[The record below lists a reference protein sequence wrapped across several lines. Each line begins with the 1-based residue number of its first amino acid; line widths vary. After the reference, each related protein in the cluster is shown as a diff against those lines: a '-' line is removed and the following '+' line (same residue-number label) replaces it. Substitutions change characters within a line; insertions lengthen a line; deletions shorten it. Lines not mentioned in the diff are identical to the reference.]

1 MILLN
6 PWWLALLALAGILF
20 WLHRRR
26 RFQKVQA
33 VPSLLIWQRLQQDQ
47 PPVPPLQWPPLSL
60 ALLLQLLVLL
70 GVVLAL
76 TQPWTHWG
84 QSTAQHTVFLLD
96 ASLSMQTREG
106 GQTRF
111 ALAQQQLRQRLG
123 ATRQG
128 RISLLVVGPNPYLAL
143 ARLEPDQAG
152 RLEVSDLKVSDGQA
166 RWGQALEL
174 LGGVVRPDEQTQL
187 VVLTD
192 PQGWKQAQPVL
203 LAQSMVIPVVLG
215 QPHDNLGL
223 YRVTPIASQ
232 TKLGLWRLEGHVGN
246 FTDQAQQVRV
256 VLNFI
261 DASGQR
267 TEVGQSD
274 LRVARGAGS
283 FFRFE
288 VQPNAAGIYEVALP
302 ADALEADNRAYFRL
316 ALAQTARLLYLGPGN
331 PPLERALRA
340 LPNVQVFAARELPA
354 DSASYDWVVVD
365 RLSLPRHPQTHTV
378 WLASRPP
385 GVALA
390 DESLLTSADPTL
402 WDSRHPVSRQMDWSQ
417 LTVDQAIRLPLLP
430 GATPLV
436 QAGQTPL
443 IQTRTIQWGREVVV
457 AFALDQSNWPGLRSF
472 PLFWSNLLAYALDP
486 TRSPYCQVGQACP
499 LDARL
504 LYAGAQLIDGQG
516 QQRPLALKFSSDTP
530 AWLPALLEEAFQPD
544 QAGAYWLELEGV
556 RYPVAVSGFFPDES
570 SLLAR
575 DESAQTP
582 ASQGRGWLP
591 DWSWWKVLLLLTLG
605 ILLFEAFWI
614 GRAEGWLVWRGVAGP
629 LTRRRRLILV
639 LQGLAAVLLVVSL
652 LGGSLPWPSWTANRV
667 VLTQQ
672 PTQYADPRGTLA
684 AQVVEATRNQQPAAG
699 LAWLASPPQWAAAAG
714 DPVLPLANQT
724 DTGSGSTS
732 LAAGLDLALAMI
744 PPNQTGRLLVLADGT
759 SPRSLGLGAAL
770 GRLAERSIPVD
781 VLPLGGVPA
790 GEVLVETVEAP
801 ARVRAGDT
809 FVLTAVVFAE
819 KAGSATLKVWREN
832 QLWTSQAIELQAGSN
847 RLEATLREQKE
858 GNVRYALEVQ
868 LPGDTYPQNN
878 RYQLN
883 LPVAAGGRV
892 ALFTD
897 QPQAASNL
905 VRALEVQGLRPVVRS
920 PQQLPE
926 TAEGWATYEVAY
938 LINLPISQISL
949 AAQKALENWV
959 RQRGGG
965 LVIVGGDRAFG
976 PGGYYRTALETLSP
990 LSSKVPREAP
1000 KVAMLFVI
1008 DKSGSMNQPAGDARR
1023 IDIVKEGTLEAL
1035 RTLHPESLAGVV
1047 AFESQAQIAVP
1058 MQPVTDRQGFADRL
1072 ASIQPGGGTSIYPA
1086 LVTALEALQNI
1097 DAMARHIV
1105 LMTDGLS
1112 TPGDFDAIVDR
1123 IVAQGITLS
1132 TVAVGEGARVD
1143 LMQRI
1148 AQRGGGVAHFTS
1160 DWTQLPAILAQE
1172 ALLQSKSPVKT
1183 QSFNP
1188 AWKDTAASWLAGLP
1202 GQLPALGGYVQTTAK
1217 PEATVH
1223 LVGPDNDPLLASWN
1237 LGLGRVVAFASQASG
1252 PWSAQWLAWSGYPR
1266 LWGQLSRYLL
1276 GGASPAGLS
1285 AELVPE
1291 GARLQLRVTAATAEG
1306 LPQEA
1311 LELQAR
1317 LGKDPPISLWEA
1329 APGEYQAILPRPAA
1343 DQSEWAVE
1351 LVSPLLRLQ
1360 ARPFSLTESQQVL
1373 PKATAGLWVQPYP
1386 QRFAFTGTGAQEV
1399 LSLSLATGGKVLTP
1413 DQLDPMGRQLRWS
1426 SQPLWPITAV
1436 LALLVFL
1443 GAVAARYLPL
1453 RRAAK
1458 TGTAVGAR

>member
-6 PWWLALLALAGILF
+6 PWWLGLLVLAGVIF

-33 VPSLLIWQRLQQDQ
+33 VPSLLLWQRLQQEQ
-47 PPVPPLQWPPLSL
+47 PPLPPLQWPPLSL

-76 TQPWTHWG
+76 TQPWTSWG

-111 ALAQQQLRQRLG
+111 ALAQQRLVQRLG

-128 RISLLVVGPNPYLAL
+128 RISLMVVGPNPYLAL
-143 ARLEPDQAG
+143 ARLEPIQAA
-152 RLEVSDLKVSDGQA
+152 RFEPTDLKASDGQA
-166 RWGQALEL
+166 PWGQALEL
-174 LGGVVRPDEQTQL
+174 LGGVVRSDEQTQL

-192 PQGWKQAQPVL
+192 PQGWGQLQPL
-203 LAQSMVIPVVLG
+203 LAAQWTVDPVVLG

-223 YRVTPIASQ
+223 YRVTSVASQ
-232 TKLGLWRLEGHVGN
+232 TKRGLWRLEGHVGN
-246 FTDQAQQVRV
+246 YTQQPQEVRV

-274 LRVARGAGS
+274 LRIARGAGS

-288 VQPNAAGIYEVALP
+288 VQPTAAGIYEVALP
-302 ADALEADNRAYFRL
+302 SDALEADNRAYIRL
-316 ALAQTARLLYLGPGN
+316 PLAQTARLLYLGTGN

-340 LPNVQVFAARELPA
+340 LPNVEVFGAVELPA

-378 WLASRPP
+378 WLASRPTGIP
-385 GVALA
+385 PA
-390 DESLLTSADPTL
+390 DGSSLTAADPTL
-402 WDSRHPVSRQMDWSQ
+402 WDTRHAVSRQLDWAQ
-417 LTVDQAIRLPLLP
+417 LTVNEAIRLPLLP
-430 GATPLV
+430 GATSLV
-436 QAGQTPL
+436 QAAQTPL
-443 IQTRTIQWGREVVV
+443 IQVRTTQWGREVAV
-457 AFALDQSNWPGLRSF
+457 AFALAQSNWAGLRSF
-472 PLFWSNLLAYALDP
+472 PLFWSNLLSYALAP
-486 TRSPYCQVGQACP
+486 VQSTYCQVGQTCL
-499 LDARL
+499 LDPRLLFAGARL
-504 LYAGAQLIDGQG
+504 VDPAGDQV
-516 QQRPLALKFSSDTP
+516 PLAVAFTPDQP
-530 AWLPALLEEAFQPD
+530 AWLPPLLEEAFQPER
-544 QAGAYWLELEGV
+544 AGAYWLDLEGV

-570 SLLAR
+570 NLLL
-575 DESAQTP
+575 EGTSAQTP
-582 ASQGRGWLP
+582 TSITRNWLP
-591 DWSWWKVLLLLTLG
+591 AWTWWKVLLLLTLMVM
-605 ILLFEAFWI
+605 LFEAFWV
-614 GRAEGWLVWRGVAGP
+614 GRAEGWLVWHGVPGP
-629 LTRRRRLILV
+629 LTRRRRLILG
-639 LQGLAAVLLVVSL
+639 LQGLAAVLLILAL
-652 LGGSLPWPSWTANRV
+652 LGGSLPWPSWGVGRV
-667 VLTQQ
+667 VVAQE
-672 PTQYADPRGTLA
+672 PTQYADPRGERA
-684 AQVVEATRNQQPAAG
+684 DQIIAQTRNEQPAAG
-699 LAWLASPPQWAAAAG
+699 QVWLTSPPQWAAAAG
-714 DPVLPLANQT
+714 GPAAPLPAQPVAGL
-724 DTGSGSTS
+724 GSAS
-732 LAAGLDLALAMI
+732 LAAGLDLASAMI
-744 PPNQTGRLLVLADGT
+744 PPNQSGRLLVLADGT
-759 SPRSLGLGAAL
+759 SPRSPGLGAAL
-770 GRLAERSIPVD
+770 GRLVERGIAVD
-781 VLPLGGVPA
+781 VLPLGGVPV

-801 ARVRAGDT
+801 ARVRTGDT

-819 KAGSATLKVWREN
+819 QAGSATLRVWREN
-832 QLWTSQAIELQAGSN
+832 QLWANQAIELQAGSN
-847 RLEATLREQKE
+847 RLEATLREQKV

-868 LPGDTYPQNN
+868 MPGDTYTQNN
-878 RYQLN
+878 RYQLSV
-883 LPVAAGGRV
+883 PVASGGKV
-892 ALFTD
+892 ALFTA

-905 VRALEVQGLRPVVRS
+905 VRALEVQGLRPVVRA

-926 TAEGWATYEVAY
+926 TAEGWAEYEVAY

-965 LVIVGGDRAFG
+965 LVIVGGDRSFG
-976 PGGYYRTALETLSP
+976 PGGYYRTALENLSP
-990 LSSKVPREAP
+990 LSSRVPREAP

-1008 DKSGSMNQPAGDARR
+1008 DKSGSMNQPAGEARR

-1035 RTLHPESLAGVV
+1035 RTLHPDSLAGVV

-1072 ASIQPGGGTSIYPA
+1072 SGIQPGGGTSIYPA

-1112 TPGDFDAIVDR
+1112 TPGDFDAIVDQ

-1183 QSFNP
+1183 QRFDP
-1188 AWKDTAASWLAGLP
+1188 AWKDTAAIWLTGLP
-1202 GQLPALGGYVQTTAK
+1202 DQLPALGGYVQTTAK
-1217 PEATVH
+1217 PEATLH

-1252 PWSAQWLAWSGYPR
+1252 PWSAEWLTWSGYPR

-1276 GGASPAGLS
+1276 GGSSPAGLS
-1285 AELVPE
+1285 AELVPD
-1291 GARLQLRVTAATAEG
+1291 GARLQLRVTAATPEG

-1317 LGKDPPISLWEA
+1317 LGSDPPINLWEA
-1329 APGEYQAILPRPAA
+1329 APGEYQAVLPRPAVA
-1343 DQSEWAVE
+1343 QSEWAVE
-1351 LVSPLLRLQ
+1351 VVSPLLRLQ
-1360 ARPFSLTESQQVL
+1360 ARPFSLTESQPVL
-1373 PKATAGLWVQPYP
+1373 PEAAGGLWVEPYP

-1399 LSLSLATGGKVLTP
+1399 LSLAPATGGAVLTP
-1413 DQLDPMGRQLRWS
+1413 DLADGGGRQLRWS
-1426 SQPLWPITAV
+1426 TQPLWPITAV

-1443 GAVAARYLPL
+1443 AAVAARYLPV
-1453 RRAAK
+1453 RRAAR
-1458 TGTAVGAR
+1458 TGTRTADR